1 MDFFKK
7 NAGSKI
13 EVRNQHSQKHLTGEC
28 IVIGKGNKERTVYLT
43 DVAMLHLQTYLNSR
57 TDNSIALFAGKGTP
71 RLTKGGIET
80 LLKRIGRAAG
90 VENVHPHRFRRTL
103 ATNLLDRGM
112 NIQDVAMILGHADL
126 KTTQIYCY
134 ITQTNVK
141 SAYRKYAA

>member
-1 MDFFKK
+1 MISD
-7 NAGSKI
+7 S
-13 EVRNQHSQKHLTGEC
+13 
-28 IVIGKGNKERTVYLT
+28 
-43 DVAMLHLQTYLNSR
+43 TYLNSR